1 MPSERVPRAEHLSAD
16 DAGLEESAPIWS
28 GASRFLMTYRFAIYE
43 VTTKLN
49 ILSEEFGLLH
59 DYNPIERVASRLK
72 SAERIVA
79 KARQVG
85 CGLSVGEIR
94 ANIRDIAG
102 VRVTCSFKSD
112 VYTIFEL
119 FRDQSD
125 VTVVE
130 VEDYIAAPK
139 PNGYQSLHAIVR
151 IPVFLSGGAELVDV
165 ELQFRTLAMDFWA
178 SLEHKIYYKYDRRV
192 PDALLGELK
201 DAADAAARLD
211 EQMERLHREVSSETP
226 VGNPGQAARPT
237 TARTAHTADPQQ
249 A

>member
-1 MPSERVPRAEHLSAD
+1 MSSERAARAVHLAAD
-16 DAGLEESAPIWS
+16 DTDLEESARTWA
-28 GASRFLMTYRFAIYE
+28 GASQFLMTYRFAIYE

-72 SAERIVA
+72 SAERVVA
-79 KARQVG
+79 KARRLG
-85 CGLSVGEIR
+85 CGLSVGEVR

-112 VYTIFEL
+112 VYTIFDL
-119 FRDQSD
+119 FSDQSD
-125 VTVVE
+125 ITVVE

-151 IPVFLSGGAELVDV
+151 VPVFLSGGAELVDV

-178 SLEHKIYYKYDRRV
+178 SLEHKIYYKYDRHV
-192 PDALLGELK
+192 PEALLDELK
-201 DAADAAARLD
+201 EAAGAAARLD
-211 EQMERLHREVSSETP
+211 DQMERLHREVSSD
-226 VGNPGQAARPT
+226 GSRPT
-237 TARTAHTADPQQ
+237 PQVR
-249 A
+249 